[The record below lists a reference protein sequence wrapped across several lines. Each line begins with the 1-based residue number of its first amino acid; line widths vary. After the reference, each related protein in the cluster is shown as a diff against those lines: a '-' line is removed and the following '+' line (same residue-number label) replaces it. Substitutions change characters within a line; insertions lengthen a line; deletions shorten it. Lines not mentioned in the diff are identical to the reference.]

1 MGKMRIFYFLLFI
14 INIFFSKEDIISFKI
29 ESFQSKVE
37 SSDSNILNKLYDSH
51 LSTITNVGSNLY
63 PLKTFI
69 SNQNHYFYISK
80 HCYVEKSYFQ
90 DYKTN
95 FNYNRFK
102 SDSFYNTS
110 AFNISF
116 SLSGRACFAQE
127 TFQLFKFNKMEM
139 TNARLNFILEEDT
152 NEKIPNCLHLGLL
165 ENKNQDSSF
174 REYNLITQLRQ
185 KSYIKDSCWTIIFNK
200 PNNFDNN
207 NLLVKADEL
216 LNLNGNLYIGGYP
229 HNFDKGNFYESQFV
243 KTYTTFVNNIM
254 KWELQFSK
262 VFYKFNNKE
271 IKIFADNTIALDPSS
286 YLTFVPD
293 DYMVS
298 LDSNFFRQ
306 FLADGIC
313 AYESIDNYDAI
324 SCTKSEK
331 FSINEIKKFP
341 PLFFEHINLQYT
353 FELTYKDLFIEK
365 DGKYYLLM
373 ISDPQFQKDRW
384 VLGNTFMRK
393 YQFVFNL
400 ESKEIGFYNPNLEK
414 KNNDKENPKDSS
426 KVVLYIILAVALVII
441 LIGIGIFIKMK
452 FYPSKKKKQRANELD
467 DDFEYESQKNNGANN
482 PLFNES
488 INQN

>member
-1 MGKMRIFYFLLFI
+1 MVKIKNFYYLFFV
-14 INIFFSKEDIISFKI
+14 INLYFSKDDIISFKI
-29 ESFQSKVE
+29 ESFQYKGE
-37 SSDSNILNKLYDSH
+37 SSESNILNKLYDSH
-51 LSTITNVGSNLY
+51 LTTITKVGSNLY

-80 HCYVEKSYFQ
+80 NCYVEKSHFQ

-102 SDSFYNTS
+102 SDSFHNTS
-110 AFNISF
+110 AFDKSF
-116 SLSGRACFAQE
+116 SRSTSACFAQE
-127 TFQLFKFNKMEM
+127 TFQLLKFNKMEM
-139 TNARLNFILEEDT
+139 ANAILNFILNEDT
-152 NEKIPNCLHLGLL
+152 NENVPNCLHLGLL
-165 ENKNQDSSF
+165 ESKNQESTF

-200 PNNFDNN
+200 PNNFDND

-216 LNLNGNLYIGGYP
+216 LNLNGNLYIGEYP
-229 HNFDKGNFYESQFV
+229 HNFDKDNFYESQFV
-243 KTYTTFVNNIM
+243 KTYTTFENNMM
-254 KWELQFSK
+254 KWELKFNK

-271 IKIFADNTIALDPSS
+271 IKILTDNAMTLDPSS

-298 LDSNFFRQ
+298 LDNNFFRQ
-306 FLADGIC
+306 YLADGIC
-313 AYESIDNYDAI
+313 TYENIDDYDAI
-324 SCTKSEK
+324 SCSKSEK

-341 PLFFEHINLQYT
+341 PLFFEHINLAFT

-373 ISDPQFQKDRW
+373 ISDPHYEQNKW

-400 ESKEIGFYNPNLEK
+400 ESKEIGFYNPNFEK
-414 KNNDKENPKDSS
+414 KKTDKEKQKDSS

-441 LIGIGIFIKMK
+441 IIGIGIFIKMK
-452 FYPSKKKKQRANELD
+452 FYPSGKKKKRANELD
-467 DDFEYESQKNNGANN
+467 DDFEYESQKKNGANN